1 MPVATSHR
9 KEPTEMNVISKAKD
23 VFKHSRLMIKN
34 DNRFPKMD
42 ELYNQ
47 LFKEVKENVS
57 TSIEPADRGKSEVR

>member
-1 MPVATSHR
+1 MSVATSHR

-23 VFKHSRLMIKN
+23 
-34 DNRFPKMD
+34 

-47 LFKEVKENVS
+47 LFKGETQNVS